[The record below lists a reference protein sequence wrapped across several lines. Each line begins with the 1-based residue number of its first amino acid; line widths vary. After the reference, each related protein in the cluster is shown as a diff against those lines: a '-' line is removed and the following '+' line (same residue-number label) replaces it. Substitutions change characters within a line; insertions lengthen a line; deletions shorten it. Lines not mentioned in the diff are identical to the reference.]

1 MNPQDL
7 VAGTMQVSSAPVIYA
22 KLNEAMN
29 SPRASIGYLSTI
41 IGQDAGL
48 SARLLRVV
56 NSAFYGFPSKIDT
69 ISRAV
74 IMIGTQQL
82 RDLALATSVMKFFD
96 NVPDNIVTMESFWK
110 HSVTCGLA
118 ARALST
124 YCKESNVERFF
135 VSGILHDIGKLIIYS
150 KLPEKTRE
158 IFQAAR
164 IHNELIYKTEY
175 KILHFDHGTVGS
187 LLVKAWHLPQHLE
200 EVIQYHH
207 SPMLA
212 TRYRYEA
219 SIIHIADAIAH
230 AMQIGSSGEQAVP
243 SIANEAWEL
252 LDLSTDI
259 LPQIFD
265 LIDRQ
270 ANDVFDR
277 FLAD

>member
-7 VAGTMQVSSAPVIYA
+7 VGGMIQVSSAPVIYA
-22 KLNEAMN
+22 RLNEAIN
-29 SPRASIGYLSTI
+29 SPRASIGYMSEI

-56 NSAFYGFPSKIDT
+56 NSSFYGFPSKIDT

-82 RDLALATSVMKFFD
+82 RDLALATSVIKFFD
-96 NVPDNIVTMESFWK
+96 NVPDDIVTMESFWK
-110 HSVTCGLA
+110 HSVVCALA
-118 ARALST
+118 ARTLST

-150 KLPEKTRE
+150 KLPEKTQE
-158 IFQAAR
+158 IFRRVRDADEPVWKAE
-164 IHNELIYKTEY
+164 NGVLN
-175 KILHFDHGTVGS
+175 FDHGNVGAA
-187 LLVKAWHLPQHLE
+187 LIKAWHLPSNLE

-219 SIIHIADAIAH
+219 SIIHCADAIAH
-230 AMQIGSSGEQAVP
+230 AMQIGSTGEQAVP
-243 SIANEAWEL
+243 PIINEAWEL
-252 LDLSTDI
+252 LELSTDI

-270 ANDVFDR
+270 AGDIFDR
-277 FLAD
+277 FLTD